1 MTWFDGIL
9 TCHGLLKR
17 RILRFTRWLALLTAV
32 LAATPALAD
41 LPVVTIT
48 GGGDTYLAGATVN
61 LTAMATD
68 TEDNNTTLTASIA
81 WSSNLDR
88 PYTETA
94 SIAFNF
100 DGSLSS
106 NLDAAGK
113 ERSQLS
119 FKCPIVTCN
128 DNVWT
133 FSR

>member
-1 MTWFDGIL
+1 MTWFDGL
-9 TCHGLLKR
+9 FTCYGLFER
-17 RILRFTRWLALLTAV
+17 RILKFTRWLAFLTAV
-32 LAATPALAD
+32 LVVTPAFAD
-41 LPVVTIT
+41 SPVVTMT
-48 GGGDTYLAGATVN
+48 GGGGTYLDGATVN
-61 LTAMATD
+61 LTATATD

-88 PYTETA
+88 PYTKTA

-106 NLDAAGK
+106 NPGVPDT

-119 FKCPIVTCN
+119 FNNPIVTYN